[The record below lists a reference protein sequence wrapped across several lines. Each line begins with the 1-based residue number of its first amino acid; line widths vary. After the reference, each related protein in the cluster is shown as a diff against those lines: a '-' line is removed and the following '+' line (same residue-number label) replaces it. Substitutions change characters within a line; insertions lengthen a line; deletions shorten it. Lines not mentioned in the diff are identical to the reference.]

1 MLEKTDFQQL
11 LAANHSAYYNAAFG
25 TPNDHVVR
33 IAKMT
38 APYDWHRHPDSDE
51 TFIGV
56 EGTVI
61 IETPDGV
68 LELTPGSC
76 ITIPANMPH
85 RTRPKSGTSVNLT
98 VEKADM
104 TTVFHS

>member
-1 MLEKTDFQQL
+1 MTEKIEFQQL
-11 LAANHSAYYNAAFG
+11 LAAGNPTYYNAVVSK
-25 TPNDHVVR
+25 PNDHVVR
-33 IAKMT
+33 IARMT
-38 APYDWHRHPDSDE
+38 EPYAWHRHPDSDE

-56 EGTVI
+56 EGTVL

-76 ITIPANMPH
+76 ITIPSNLPH
-85 RTRPKSGTSVNLT
+85 RTRPKAGTSVNLT

-104 TTVFHS
+104 TTVFL